1 VEAATGSA
9 AAVWAAATLGP
20 VALRVPSPLGLR
32 PGSTVGWLVLAAV
45 SLVLLTLRQDHL
57 DRWQTSTGAGR

>member
-1 VEAATGSA
+1 MEAATGSA